1 MNKTQNNDFT
11 ENVCTYFKDIKK
23 FNLIDK
29 DKEVELGKRIINGDR
44 KAVNELAC
52 ANLKFVIDVAKL
64 YKGKGI
70 SFDELI
76 CQGNVGLLKAAE
88 KFDYRKDIRFIS
100 YAVWWIKQYIY
111 EALKK
116 EFKVTGNITEFE
128 KEITLTTSIDFDS
141 MNDCD
146 DWTSYIKQDFDEDN
160 EFTDKKQQEDTVNK
174 LVSTLDERE
183 QNIIMSYFGLNEK
196 SETVSLTDL
205 SVKYNISI
213 ERIKQIKNKALRKMR
228 SEYLYNIT
236 E

>member
-44 KAVNELAC
+44 KAINELAC

-116 EFKVTGNITEFE
+116 EFKATGNITEFE

-196 SETVSLTDL
+196 SETISLTDL

-228 SEYLYNIT
+228 SEYLYNII
-236 E
+236 